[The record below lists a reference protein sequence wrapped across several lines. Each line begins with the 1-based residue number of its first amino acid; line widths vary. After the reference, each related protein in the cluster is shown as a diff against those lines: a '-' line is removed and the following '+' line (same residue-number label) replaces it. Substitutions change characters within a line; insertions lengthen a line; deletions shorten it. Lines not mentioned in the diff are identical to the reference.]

1 MDFNAFNLLT
11 WDKRIL
17 TPKGAKKL
25 FLACKERLQFGIC
38 THDTVSLRDYLG
50 QIMVIGLTYYANNLH
65 SLPLQWL
72 GRDDEYKEYL
82 LDTAK
87 MIKFAVDEHSCPFE
101 AGTPEYDDAM
111 IKIADQQQDCINQA
125 FKRMAEIFM
134 DMWD

>member
-1 MDFNAFNLLT
+1 MNFNTFNLLT

-17 TPKGAKKL
+17 TPKGMKKL

-38 THDTVSLRDYLG
+38 TYDTASLRDYFG
-50 QIMVIGLTYYANNLH
+50 QVIVIGLTYYANNLH
-65 SLPLQWL
+65 SLPHQWV

-87 MIKFAVDEHSCPFE
+87 MIKFAVDEHPCPFE
-101 AGTPEYDDAM
+101 VGTPEYKDAM
-111 IKIADQQQDCINQA
+111 TKIAAQQQDCINQA
-125 FKRMAEIFM
+125 FERMAEIFL